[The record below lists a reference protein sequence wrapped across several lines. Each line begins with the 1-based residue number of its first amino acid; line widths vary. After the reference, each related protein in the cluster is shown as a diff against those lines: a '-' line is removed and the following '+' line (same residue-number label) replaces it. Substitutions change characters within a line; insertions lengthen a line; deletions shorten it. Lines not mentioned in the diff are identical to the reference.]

1 MPVEQTASYVRIRVA
16 SPSKF
21 SKFRVITLGKGIKAV
36 LGIISGKKSQIQS
49 ILFPRSRYTL
59 AQAKAWIKSHG
70 YSVHESFLVTDIL
83 LGENYIEFQE
93 SLITSEIE
101 AELALTE
108 HVDVDTLKKETWEW
122 LVDGMVGD

>member
-1 MPVEQTASYVRIRVA
+1 M
-16 SPSKF
+16 
-21 SKFRVITLGKGIKAV
+21 ITLGKGIKAV

-93 SLITSEIE
+93 SLITPEIE

-108 HVDVDTLKKETWEW
+108 HVDVGTMKKETWEW